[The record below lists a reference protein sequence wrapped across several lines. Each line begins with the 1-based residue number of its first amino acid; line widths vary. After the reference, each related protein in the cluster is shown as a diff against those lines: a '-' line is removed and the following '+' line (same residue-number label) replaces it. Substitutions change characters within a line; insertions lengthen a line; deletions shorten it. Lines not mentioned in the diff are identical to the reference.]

1 MKALKRILIGLCVA
15 ATMGVA
21 PVAANAAVN
30 SNAVDA
36 YPIVAAVQGD
46 SLHNIPSNDAVL
58 QNNPSQDAT
67 SKVTTSQLSQQNAP
81 SQNNSAQNTPS
92 QSAPTTP
99 VPQGHKVPVTP
110 IEGPNDGDA
119 AGDNAICDQNEHIE
133 VQQCTTGQ
141 ARSAISADTALRFNW
156 SVLAV
161 FAVVVFAILA
171 MTYHHETSKDKRN
184 MYAHHCNGR
193 FVVR

>member
-1 MKALKRILIGLCVA
+1 MKSLKRILIGLCVA
-15 ATMGVA
+15 MAMGVA
-21 PVAANAAVN
+21 PVAANAAVD

-46 SLHNIPSNDAVL
+46 SLHNIPSNGAVL
-58 QNNPSQDAT
+58 QDNPSQNVTSKAAT
-67 SKVTTSQLSQQNAP
+67 SQPSQQNAP
-81 SQNNSAQNTPS
+81 SQNNSAQNTSPRS
-92 QSAPTTP
+92 VPATP
-99 VPQGHKVPVTP
+99 VPEGHKVPVTP

-119 AGDNAICDQNEHIE
+119 AGDNAICDQDEHIE
-133 VQQCTTGQ
+133 IQQCLTGQ

-156 SVLAV
+156 SALAV
-161 FAVVVFAILA
+161 FAIVVFVILA

-193 FVVR
+193 FVVS